1 VVSSQTFETLLT
13 SPQHTPQTPLP
24 PSTQASRRLHRT
36 RQSLGSHR
44 HDLLVALR
52 VVNRIEK
59 EVLEAEYENW
69 LVDETQK
76 CEVMGTILAR
86 DGEEKDNKGKTAGK
100 GVKEGK
106 AEGKVV
112 EEWVK
117 GYCGDCERAL
127 GSVKGHR
134 GLI

>member
-1 VVSSQTFETLLT
+1 ME
-13 SPQHTPQTPLP
+13 PQHAAPDSSSPLP
-24 PSTQASRRLHRT
+24 LSTHASRRLHRT

-69 LVDETQK
+69 LVDETNK
-76 CEVMGTILAR
+76 CERMGTILAR
-86 DGEEKDNKGKTAGK
+86 DGDEGTK
-100 GVKEGK
+100 GVKKGEK
-106 AEGKVV
+106 EKVKVV
-112 EEWVK
+112 EEWVQ
-117 GYCGDCERAL
+117 GYCGDCERVL
-127 GSVKGHR
+127 GSVQGTR

>member
-1 VVSSQTFETLLT
+1 MEPHHVAPKSAS
-13 SPQHTPQTPLP
+13 PLP
-24 PSTQASRRLHRT
+24 PSSHSSRRLHRT

-69 LVDETQK
+69 LVDETNK
-76 CEVMGTILAR
+76 CEKMGTILAR
-86 DGEEKDNKGKTAGK
+86 DGEVG
-100 GVKEGK
+100 KEGIK
-106 AEGKVV
+106 EGEKEKVKVV

-127 GSVKGHR
+127 GSVKGTR